1 MASGTVNG
9 LRLRVKSAGPTW
21 GQRMNTRLRLLL
33 LAAAL
38 AVLGNAAR
46 AADAPAGAAPM
57 PPQMI
62 GLKVSLDSTGKV
74 VATKPSDTQAAAGL
88 NLAAEEFARKLVF
101 TPARKGGKAMPS
113 ETSLMLAIVL
123 EPVGAGRFAPRLKR
137 AFNGPTLLQMGKME
151 PPKYQGR
158 QGGALVVVAINVG
171 ADGAPDP
178 ATQTTERMELREPN
192 KFAEARYLDAVSIS
206 VRGSRFELD
215 KVDGQV
221 VPSRLSLP
229 YQFGG
234 GAAKRPEGKARRGE
248 KPPMP
253 DLASMPVMTAVSAVP
268 GIELAKLDY
277 KAPEPAAPAK

>member
-1 MASGTVNG
+1 MNS
-9 LRLRVKSAGPTW
+9 RLRS
-21 GQRMNTRLRLLL
+21 LF

-38 AVLGNAAR
+38 GTGGNAVQ
-46 AADAPAGAAPM
+46 AADAPAGAAPP

-62 GLKVSLDSTGKV
+62 ALKVSVDAAGKV
-74 VATKPSDTQAAAGL
+74 VAVKPSDPQAVPGL
-88 NLAAEEFARKLVF
+88 NRAAEEFARKLVF
-101 TPARKGGKAMPS
+101 TPARKAGKAMSS
-113 ETSLMLAIVL
+113 ETHLTVAIAL
-123 EPVGAGRFAPRLKR
+123 EPVGEGRFAPRLKR
-137 AFNGPTLLQMGKME
+137 AFNGPGLLHMGKIE

-158 QGGALVVVAINVG
+158 QGGALVVVAVNVG

-215 KVDGQV
+215 KVDGEV

-234 GAAKRPEGKARRGE
+234 GPAKPPEGEKKRDA
-248 KPPMP
+248 KPPP
-253 DLASMPVMTAVSAVP
+253 VDLASMPVMTAVSAVS
-268 GIELAKLDY
+268 GIELARLDY
-277 KAPEPAAPAK
+277 KAPDLAAPAK